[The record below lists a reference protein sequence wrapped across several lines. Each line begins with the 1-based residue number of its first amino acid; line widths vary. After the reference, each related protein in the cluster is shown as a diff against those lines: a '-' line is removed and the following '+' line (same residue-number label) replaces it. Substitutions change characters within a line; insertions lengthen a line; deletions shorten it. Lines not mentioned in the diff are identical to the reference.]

1 MGDSS
6 RGGNAVSRLFAYWG
20 SQLKAV
26 PVKHWQFSGVEF
38 MFWFSTACSG
48 YLTVFLQSRGMSAT
62 QVGVVGA
69 VNFTA
74 GIIAAPFW
82 GMISDK
88 MRSMRKVLILCLGVG
103 SMLWAIVPL
112 TAGIAVGPLML
123 SLLIIPVSSFFRTPA
138 NSLVESWVVQNANVH
153 RLNYGAM
160 RWWGSISYAAMAIG
174 LSFVLPKLSSGV
186 DCTFY
191 LYFLTMI
198 PLLIL
203 CLKIK
208 DNGQKVK
215 SVPLKEMN
223 VGRLFKNYYYVVYLI
238 FSVALNMPLNTSLS
252 FLPFLISE
260 VGGDSAQLGLIM
272 GYKALLEIP
281 MLVLMVK
288 FRKRFPLPVI
298 MGAAGVMYVCEQYL
312 YSAANSMLGLV
323 AVSTLQGLAGGIFIG
338 TGTNYIYGLA
348 PKELKATAQTVGGA
362 MNSLAGIVGN
372 LLGGYLMD
380 QIGVR
385 NFYLVAGTMILC
397 ALTFFAV
404 SFPLGVKV
412 FKRPLPLAAQRNAQ
426 LE

>member
-138 NSLVESWVVQNANVH
+138 NSLVESWVVQ
-153 RLNYGAM
+153 
-160 RWWGSISYAAMAIG
+160 MA
-174 LSFVLPKLSSGV
+174 
-186 DCTFY
+186 
-191 LYFLTMI
+191 
-198 PLLIL
+198 
-203 CLKIK
+203 
-208 DNGQKVK
+208 
-215 SVPLKEMN
+215 
-223 VGRLFKNYYYVVYLI
+223 
-238 FSVALNMPLNTSLS
+238 
-252 FLPFLISE
+252 
-260 VGGDSAQLGLIM
+260 
-272 GYKALLEIP
+272 
-281 MLVLMVK
+281 
-288 FRKRFPLPVI
+288 
-298 MGAAGVMYVCEQYL
+298 
-312 YSAANSMLGLV
+312 SM
-323 AVSTLQGLAGGIFIG
+323 S
-338 TGTNYIYGLA
+338 
-348 PKELKATAQTVGGA
+348 
-362 MNSLAGIVGN
+362 
-372 LLGGYLMD
+372 
-380 QIGVR
+380 
-385 NFYLVAGTMILC
+385 
-397 ALTFFAV
+397 
-404 SFPLGVKV
+404 
-412 FKRPLPLAAQRNAQ
+412 
-426 LE
+426 